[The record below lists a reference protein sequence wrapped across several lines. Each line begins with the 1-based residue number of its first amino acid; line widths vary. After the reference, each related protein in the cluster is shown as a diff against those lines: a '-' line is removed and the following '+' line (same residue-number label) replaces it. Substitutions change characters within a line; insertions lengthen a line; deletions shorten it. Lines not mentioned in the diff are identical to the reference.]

1 MPSIG
6 WGHCL
11 LKCSSISFDNVD
23 LRGPAMAKIAIFAAL
38 VLKLPG
44 GVGVY
49 NLVVL
54 NAHGALYTLN

>member
-1 MPSIG
+1 
-6 WGHCL
+6 
-11 LKCSSISFDNVD
+11 
-23 LRGPAMAKIAIFAAL
+23 MAKIAIFAAL